1 MTNDTGQWSIRSRL
15 IALGVIIAAA
25 VTLVFIPVNTQ
36 LGEKVQPTGT
46 QRGFE
51 LWDKSGRDL
60 IGNIWWRAHKD
71 MLDVNETA
79 LTAVLLV
86 LFLAFI
92 ALAAVALWYALSIP
106 AADDS
111 AAE

>member
-1 MTNDTGQWSIRSRL
+1 MTNDSRQWPTRSRL
-15 IALGVIIAAA
+15 IALGVIIGLATA
-25 VTLVFIPVNTQ
+25 LVFIPINTQ

-51 LWDKSGRDL
+51 LWDKSGHDL
-60 IGNIWWRAHKD
+60 IGNIWWRAHED

-79 LTAVLLV
+79 LTAFLLMLLV
-86 LFLAFI
+86 AFI
-92 ALAAVALWYALSIP
+92 GLAIFALWYALSIP

-111 AAE
+111 PAE